1 MHFNSNTQYS
11 RPSGNNTVKENY
23 QPIQSNGQPF
33 NINKNR
39 SDNFNSLIKYNI
51 KNQQYSHTS
60 ILAPE
65 KQFNINITVN
75 KLPQMEMPI
84 YLNTKCG
91 RIQ

>member
-1 MHFNSNTQYS
+1 
-11 RPSGNNTVKENY
+11 VKKNY

-65 KQFNINITVN
+65 KQFNINTTVN
-75 KLPQMEMPI
+75 KLLQMEMPI

>member
-1 MHFNSNTQYS
+1 
-11 RPSGNNTVKENY
+11 VKENY
-23 QPIQSNGQPF
+23 QQIQSNDQPF
-33 NINKNR
+33 NINNNK
-39 SDNFNSLIKYNI
+39 SDSFNSLIKYNI
-51 KNQQYSHTS
+51 KNQQYPHTS

-65 KQFNINITVN
+65 KQFNINTIVN